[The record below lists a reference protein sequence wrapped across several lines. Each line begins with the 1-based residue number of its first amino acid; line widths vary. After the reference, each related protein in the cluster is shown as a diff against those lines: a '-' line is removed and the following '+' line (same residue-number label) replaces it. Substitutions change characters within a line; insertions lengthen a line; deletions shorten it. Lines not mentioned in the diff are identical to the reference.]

1 MALVRTGISGWIG
14 HPKDIPGKP
23 DFYFESARLAVFV
36 DGCFWHGCAK
46 CGHIPKTNQTFWAAK
61 IDGNRKRH
69 RKVKRLLSAQ
79 GIDSL
84 RFWEHQ
90 LQEDVHR
97 CVAKI
102 FNRLHE
108 QLS

>member
-1 MALVRTGISGWIG
+1 MALVRAGASGWVG

-69 RKVKRLLSAQ
+69 RKVKRQLTAQ
-79 GIDSL
+79 GIGSL

-97 CVAKI
+97 CVDMI
-102 FNRLHE
+102 FNRLHD